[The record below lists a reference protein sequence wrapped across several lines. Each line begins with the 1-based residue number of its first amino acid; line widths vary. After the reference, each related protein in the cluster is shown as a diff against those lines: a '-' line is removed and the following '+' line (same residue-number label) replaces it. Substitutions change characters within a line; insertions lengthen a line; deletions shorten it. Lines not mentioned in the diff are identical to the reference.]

1 MPPPFKAGLL
11 SFLGQLGIETQQG
24 FNCGLSGWGVLL
36 LLRANPVGS
45 SWLRDLEGTGQLCPA
60 GTSMVLSLAIGG
72 LPSAEDSLPLLAS
85 RGKPSAFSKTSLN
98 IWKFTVHVLLK
109 PGLENFE
116 HYFTSMR

>member
-85 RGKPSAFSKTSLN
+85 RGKPGLIWSLEQC
-98 IWKFTVHVLLK
+98 KQCLCAVVCVFCLFT
-109 PGLENFE
+109 
-116 HYFTSMR
+116 